1 MDKNLIR
8 QIAKTKSVGSITKHV
23 SKQLVEGVNTHTHAH
38 THTLARTHTHTHT
51 HTLF

>member
-23 SKQLVEGVNTHTHAH
+23 SKQLVEGVNTHTHIHTHSLVHTQAH
-38 THTLARTHTHTHT
+38 THTL
-51 HTLF
+51 F